1 MKHCGVHC
9 GPYWTRRL
17 GKKKSS
23 RTLVYFLPLVVYL
36 FLRKKRKKSLRSSS
50 KVSITVQD
58 KGLLLQGD
66 CYPALIIIFSEEA
79 SLFQLWTPSFSVM
92 DAFFLLLLVTDYC
105 KVGSDTLFENHSKC
119 RIWSFEFWHFP
130 PIFVLLKLTC
140 LITLFDLKLQI
151 FKNSPKWT
159 IIGMFN

>member
-9 GPYWTRRL
+9 GPIGPDDWE
-17 GKKKSS
+17 KKSS
-23 RTLVYFLPLVVYL
+23 RTLVYILLAISSLSFSQ
-36 FLRKKRKKSLRSSS
+36 KEKGKKSLRSSS

-79 SLFQLWTPSFSVM
+79 SLFQLWTPSISVM

-105 KVGSDTLFENHSKC
+105 KVGSDTVFENYSEMSH
-119 RIWSFEFWHFP
+119 
-130 PIFVLLKLTC
+130 LK
-140 LITLFDLKLQI
+140 F
-151 FKNSPKWT
+151 
-159 IIGMFN
+159 

>member
-1 MKHCGVHC
+1 MKHCGVRC

-17 GKKKSS
+17 GKKVLEDFGILLAVSS
-23 RTLVYFLPLVVYL
+23 LSFSQ
-36 FLRKKRKKSLRSSS
+36 KEKGKKSLRSSS

-79 SLFQLWTPSFSVM
+79 SLFQLWTPSISVM

-105 KVGSDTLFENHSKC
+105 KVGSDTVFENYSEMSHLK
-119 RIWSFEFWHFP
+119 FWILVISPNFCPIKTDLSGNTVWPQASVFQKLAKMDHLRHF
-130 PIFVLLKLTC
+130 
-140 LITLFDLKLQI
+140 
-151 FKNSPKWT
+151 
-159 IIGMFN
+159 